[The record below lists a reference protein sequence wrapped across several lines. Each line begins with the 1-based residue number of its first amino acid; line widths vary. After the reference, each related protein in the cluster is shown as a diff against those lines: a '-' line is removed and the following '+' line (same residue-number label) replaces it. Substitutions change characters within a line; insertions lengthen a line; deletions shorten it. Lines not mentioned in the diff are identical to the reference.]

1 VSLTRVLLL
10 LAAFVSAG
18 PAASAEW
25 LSPAKFGHLVIAG
38 SMTTVGAGAAHQVF
52 RVDYHRAA
60 WYGASAAVAAGGVK
74 ELYDWQFGETRRF
87 DLRDIAVNIAGAGLG
102 AASTELTAGGF
113 PWSYPKTAGEVMA
126 ASSYVMLA
134 GTLVTSVGVLP
145 WLHEEQRQG
154 WCLPVTLVGAGGAL
168 LCAASHLLRGP
179 K

>member
-1 VSLTRVLLL
+1 MSLPRVILL
-10 LAAFVSAG
+10 LAVLAGSVSADSG
-18 PAASAEW
+18 PW
-25 LSPAKFGHLVIAG
+25 LSPAKFGHLAIAG
-38 SMTTVGAGAAHQVF
+38 SMTTVGAGAAHEVF

-60 WYGASAAVAAGGVK
+60 WYGASAAVAAGGGK

-145 WLHEEQRQG
+145 WLNEEQRQG